1 MFLSKKI
8 DTVLSE
14 HPRFQKYI
22 PLIKRNGISN
32 MYDVFKLIM
41 RGDLLSSVQ
50 NLINIEDRFELL
62 ILLLKKNNQW
72 VLRRAMLF
80 SGILILLLLFL
91 FSLIIFN

>member
-1 MFLSKKI
+1 MFSSDKI

-14 HPRFQKYI
+14 NPRFKKYI

-41 RGDLLSSVQ
+41 RGNLLSFAQ
-50 NLINIEDRFELL
+50 NHINIEDRFELI

-72 VLRRAMLF
+72 VLRRAILL

-91 FSLIIFN
+91 SSLLIFR